1 MNKKFTIIIVVT
13 TVLLVA
19 LLIVLGIL
27 RSKPQMD
34 STSDQFALPTNFPN
48 NQGGGGNSRNSR
60 SSSSGNN
67 NSNSSN
73 RAAVNINGGNGFS
86 ATPRQAATP
95 TPLPKAKL
103 DALSAI
109 QRFLPYNSDALAVD
123 YSALTNKIY
132 VQKKTDKADQSF
144 QKFLTDNNLLEL
156 YTKNPELFVIDKLP
170 LPLQITK
177 EEQKIDFSP
186 DETDEALTLPLS
198 YTEQRRQNQTTS
210 FNTLVKSL
218 LSFKIPETET
228 TDMLVVNVP
237 VVNVAVGNASPVD
250 AEPTN
255 SPPATIN
262 NGKDTTNIPCAAG
275 TDYGPADGYTNGVLT
290 RIRTCRVAGM
300 VVNSQVS
307 KQVSDMH
314 AAWTAAGIPL
324 SGGSFR
330 TMAGQISIYQNWCKI
345 DGIVGSPPPYPKP
358 PGQTIRCPGGGAPGY
373 SNHQMGMAIDFNCAG
388 SLIPRK
394 YAAASQNRCFQW
406 LSQNAGR
413 YGFFEYG
420 LGKSSSRE
428 NTGYEGWHWSVNG
441 N

>member
-19 LLIVLGIL
+19 LLIVLAIL

-60 SSSSGNN
+60 SSGSGNN
-67 NSNSSN
+67 NSNTNN
-73 RAAVNINGGNGFS
+73 RAAVNINGGNGIS

-95 TPLPKAKL
+95 SPLPKAKL
-103 DALSAI
+103 DALSTI

-132 VQKKTDKADQSF
+132 VQNKTDKADQSF
-144 QKFLTDNNLLEL
+144 QKFLTDNNLLDL
-156 YTKNPELFVIDKLP
+156 YAKYPELFVITNLSLSTAINND
-170 LPLQITK
+170 
-177 EEQKIDFSP
+177 EQKKIVIDESP
-186 DETDEALTLPLS
+186 ELGGNTNLVIETTGLITPDSQEVETVKKQVSAMSSAMNVLLMLPKINILPGPTKS
-198 YTEQRRQNQTTS
+198 SQQTTPGPTS
-210 FNTLVKSL
+210 APN
-218 LSFKIPETET
+218 PEIKT
-228 TDMLVVNVP
+228 
-237 VVNVAVGNASPVD
+237 G
-250 AEPTN
+250 
-255 SPPATIN
+255 
-262 NGKDTTNIPCAAG
+262 GDTSDIPCAAG

-290 RIRTCRVAGM
+290 KIRVCRVAGM

-307 KQVSDMH
+307 KQVNDMH

-330 TMAGQISIYQNWCKI
+330 TMAGQISIYQNWCKT

-388 SLIPRK
+388 ALIPRK
-394 YAAASQNRCFQW
+394 YAQASQNRCFQW

-413 YGFFEYG
+413 FGFFEYG
-420 LGKSSSRE
+420 LGKQSSRE
-428 NTGYEGWHWSVNG
+428 NSGYEGWHWSVNG

>member
-27 RSKPQMD
+27 RSKPQTD
-34 STSDQFALPTNFPN
+34 SSNNQFASPTNIPN
-48 NQGGGGNSRNSR
+48 NQRGGGSSR
-60 SSSSGNN
+60 SSSSGSGSGNN
-67 NSNSSN
+67 NSIS
-73 RAAVNINGGNGFS
+73 GNGTAGNSGRGNGIS
-86 ATPRQAATP
+86 ATPRQVATP
-95 TPLPKAKL
+95 TPLPKVKL
-103 DALSAI
+103 DALSTI

-123 YSALTNKIY
+123 YSAITNKIY
-132 VQKKTDKADQSF
+132 VQKKGEKADEEF
-144 QKFLTDNNLLEL
+144 QQFLTQNNLVDI
-156 YTKNPELFVIDKLP
+156 YNKSPELFLTSQSILAP
-170 LPLQITK
+170 IITN
-177 EEQKIDFSP
+177 EEQKIEFSP
-186 DETDEALTLPLS
+186 EEVKEAVLEPLTSPTSIPNPNDPSKQMLPMVNVFKTLMGLNTILLPPS
-198 YTEQRRQNQTTS
+198 EIIQSPTTQSTTS
-210 FNTLVKSL
+210 PV
-218 LSFKIPETET
+218 
-228 TDMLVVNVP
+228 VP
-237 VVNVAVGNASPVD
+237 VN
-250 AEPTN
+250 
-255 SPPATIN
+255 IN
-262 NGKDTTNIPCAAG
+262 YGKDTTNIPCAAG

-330 TMAGQISIYQNWCKI
+330 TMAGQISIYQNWCKT

-388 SLIPRK
+388 TLIPRK

-406 LSQNAGR
+406 LSTNAGK

-420 LGKSSSRE
+420 YGKTRDGSS
-428 NTGYEGWHWSVNG
+428 GYEGWHWSVNG

>member
-27 RSKPQMD
+27 RSKPQTD
-34 STSDQFALPTNFPN
+34 STSDQFASPTNIPN
-48 NQGGGGNSRNSR
+48 NQRGGGSSR
-60 SSSSGNN
+60 SSSSGSGSGNN
-67 NSNSSN
+67 NSIS
-73 RAAVNINGGNGFS
+73 GNGTAGNSGRGNGIS
-86 ATPRQAATP
+86 ATPRQVATP
-95 TPLPKAKL
+95 TPLPKVKL
-103 DALSAI
+103 DALSTI

-123 YSALTNKIY
+123 YSAITNKIY
-132 VQKKTDKADQSF
+132 VQKKGEKADEEF
-144 QKFLTDNNLLEL
+144 QQFLTQNNLVDI
-156 YTKNPELFVIDKLP
+156 YNKSPELFLTSQSILAP
-170 LPLQITK
+170 IITN
-177 EEQKIDFSP
+177 EEQKIEFSP
-186 DETDEALTLPLS
+186 EEVKEAVLEPLTSPTSIPNPNDPSKQMLPMVNVFKTLMGLNTILLPPS
-198 YTEQRRQNQTTS
+198 EIIQSPSTQSTTS
-210 FNTLVKSL
+210 PV
-218 LSFKIPETET
+218 
-228 TDMLVVNVP
+228 VP
-237 VVNVAVGNASPVD
+237 VN
-250 AEPTN
+250 
-255 SPPATIN
+255 IN
-262 NGKDTTNIPCAAG
+262 YGKDTTNIPCAAG

-388 SLIPRK
+388 TLIPRK

-406 LSQNAGR
+406 LSTNAGK

-420 LGKSSSRE
+420 YGKTRDGSS
-428 NTGYEGWHWSVNG
+428 GYEGWHWSVNG

>member
-48 NQGGGGNSRNSR
+48 NQGSGGNSRNSR
-60 SSSSGNN
+60 SSGSGNN
-67 NSNSSN
+67 NSNTSN
-73 RAAVNINGGNGFS
+73 RAVVNNNGGNGFS

-123 YSALTNKIY
+123 YSSLTNKIY
-132 VQKKTDKADQSF
+132 IQTKGDTSEQDF
-144 QKFLTDNNLLEL
+144 QKFLSDNGLLQL
-156 YTKNPELFVIDKLP
+156 YANHPELFVITKSNLSKIISDDEQSIEFSREDDQDAPIPSPTVIATYSEQRNENQFQAFNKITRSIFSFGTIIPTSTPQKP
-170 LPLQITK
+170 LPNLFAPSNSNSIPQSQT
-177 EEQKIDFSP
+177 SP
-186 DETDEALTLPLS
+186 T
-198 YTEQRRQNQTTS
+198 
-210 FNTLVKSL
+210 TLV
-218 LSFKIPETET
+218 
-228 TDMLVVNVP
+228 V
-237 VVNVAVGNASPVD
+237 
-250 AEPTN
+250 
-255 SPPATIN
+255 
-262 NGKDTTNIPCAAG
+262 GKDTTNIPCAAG
-275 TDYGPADGYTNGVLT
+275 TDYGPADGYTNGALT
-290 RIRTCRVAGM
+290 RIRICRVAGI

-307 KQVSDMH
+307 KQVNDMH
-314 AAWTAAGIPL
+314 NAWVAAGIPL
-324 SGGSFR
+324 GGGSFR
-330 TMAGQISIYQNWCKI
+330 TMAGQISIYQGWCKN

-373 SNHQMGMAIDFNCAG
+373 SNHQMGMAIDFSCGG

-394 YAAASQNRCFQW
+394 YAVASQNKCFQW
-406 LSQNAGR
+406 LAANAGK

-420 LGKSSSRE
+420 YGKTRDGS
-428 NTGYEGWHWSVNG
+428 TGYEGWHWSVNG